1 MVAPSPAPVRGRLA
15 PAYAASKHIFVHRF
29 AIVGA
34 TAGCIVMAVSVAAI
48 AQGTDTAANPIP
60 DQPSVTP
67 LPQLSDTQRAQ
78 IRAALNQEHTDVSF
92 EEKETKSAASFE
104 PAVGAKLPK
113 GVQAHA
119 LPGRL
124 IDEVP
129 ILREYTYVKFRDQ
142 ILIVNSLTNEIADMF
157 AQR

>member
-1 MVAPSPAPVRGRLA
+1 MRA
-15 PAYAASKHIFVHRF
+15 FVHRF

-60 DQPSVTP
+60 DQPSVPP
-67 LPQLSDTQRAQ
+67 LLQLSDSQRAQ
-78 IRAALNQEHTDVSF
+78 IRAALNQEQTDVSLK
-92 EEKETKSAASFE
+92 EKATESAASFE

-119 LPGRL
+119 LPQPL
-124 IDEVP
+124 IYEVP
-129 ILREYTYVKFRDQ
+129 TLREYTYVKFRDQ
-142 ILIVNSLTNEIADMF
+142 ILIVNPLTEEIVDMF